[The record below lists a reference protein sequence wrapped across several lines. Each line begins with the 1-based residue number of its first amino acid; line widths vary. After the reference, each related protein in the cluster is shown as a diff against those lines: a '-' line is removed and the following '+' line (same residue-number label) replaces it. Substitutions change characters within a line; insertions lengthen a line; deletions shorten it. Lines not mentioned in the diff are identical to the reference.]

1 MIPDEDE
8 FTAIAAMFT
17 WKCSE
22 LQNNPIKQA
31 AYLAAALANLKANGL
46 HPAVDCAVSIYGK
59 VIPFEKEKTA
69 DYCE

>member
-8 FTAIAAMFT
+8 FTAIAAMFA

-22 LQNNPIKQA
+22 LKNNPIKQA
-31 AYLAAALANLKANGL
+31 AYLAATLGNLKRMNGL

-59 VIPFEKEKTA
+59 VIPFEN
-69 DYCE
+69 